1 MMVEADPALASGAK
15 AIRRSQGIAKRR
27 KRYTTETLNPRMAK
41 GRWAKG
47 EGWRRGAQAK
57 RKPQAMGDRIFHQ
70 YD

>member
-1 MMVEADPALASGAK
+1 MVTADPALAAGATAMRK
-15 AIRRSQGIAKRR
+15 KQGIAKRR
-27 KRYTTETLNPRMAK
+27 KRYTTTVLTPRAAK

-70 YD
+70 D